1 MSRAAKPKLSLIPS
15 TAPALPTGPGPKPTR
30 TAVRRC
36 CAAWKR
42 AYDAFMESARPSG
55 FNKLY
60 ASQEASEAF
69 RKAMPQ
75 LSGPDGIRDFIA
87 CTARGALIGAI
98 TPELS
103 AQLLH
108 AAQVA
113 LRSLKREPE
122 TQASKSE

>member
-1 MSRAAKPKLSLIPS
+1 MSRAAKPKLTLIPS
-15 TAPALPTGPGPKPTR
+15 TAPALPTGPKPTR

-42 AYDAFMESARPSG
+42 AYDAFMEEARPSG

-60 ASQEASEAF
+60 ASQEAAEAY

-75 LSGPDGIRDFIA
+75 LSGHDGIRDFIA
-87 CTARGALIGAI
+87 CTAQGVLIGAI
-98 TPELS
+98 PPQQAGS
-103 AQLLH
+103 LLY

-113 LRSLKREPE
+113 LGSLKSEPE